1 MDNLISK
8 RQNVYVTVKKKCLSV
23 KKIGEGVQR
32 KVRRQPRR
40 NASVFKNTVF
50 FYSTPNA
57 CW

>member
-50 FYSTPNA
+50 FLQHP
-57 CW
+57 